1 MPFPRVRITCVDG
14 AKARRPFCCEEVF
27 VTPAFP
33 WTAVDFPLPGGRPR
47 GRLGDEVAASLVAGF
62 GFAGRPRG
70 RFGGWGEEGAGAEV
84 ALRDGRL
91 WLGLEGARSLFF
103 AAGLCEGFGGGIA
116 VMS

>member
-1 MPFPRVRITCVDG
+1 MTR
-14 AKARRPFCCEEVF
+14 
-27 VTPAFP
+27 AFP

-62 GFAGRPRG
+62 GLAGRPRG

-91 WLGLEGARSLFF
+91 WLGLEGAGSLFF
-103 AAGLCEGFGGGIA
+103 AAGLWRFFGEVVA
-116 VMS
+116 VSF